1 MSQAI
6 VLEDLDWTADAM
18 EALRKVA
25 AEGKPFDAYTLT
37 EKAEL
42 RDPPSPAMWGKL
54 FRQAN
59 EDGLIKVVGFHR
71 SRRPGR
77 SGGACRVWQ
86 VAA

>member
-1 MSQAI
+1 MKAI
-6 VLEDLDWTADAM
+6 ALDDLDWTADAL
-18 EALRKVA
+18 EALQKVA
-25 AEGKPFDAYTLT
+25 ALGRPFDAFTLT
-37 EKAEL
+37 EVADL
-42 RDPPSPAMWGKL
+42 RDPPSPAMWGTV

-59 EDGLIKVVGFHR
+59 DAGLIKVVGFHR